1 MNVLPQIKTDD
12 ELYVLLREGKIG
24 EFNKRIAAGEECDL
38 TNCDFRGLD
47 LRHLEAEGL
56 DLSGAYFRSADLRG
70 VNLSAAQLGGAS
82 LHEARVAGVLFPD
95 GLPPN
100 EILMSVQ
107 LGTRLR
113 NVA

>member
-1 MNVLPQIKTDD
+1 MDVSPQIKTDD
-12 ELYVLLREGKIG
+12 ELYVLLREGNIT
-24 EFNKRIAAGEECDL
+24 EFNKRVAAGEACDL
-38 TNCDFRGLD
+38 TNCDFRGID
-47 LRHLEAEGL
+47 LRNIAADGL
-56 DLSGAYFRSADLRG
+56 DLSGAYFRSTDLRG
-70 VNLSAAQLGGAS
+70 VNLSGAQLGGAS

-95 GLPPN
+95 GISAN